1 MCDWQDTFLEFSKI
15 YLTQIF
21 AQHEQLVVLVVVKGM
36 EGEAGKQGQSAVAHK
51 VVLGEHTD
59 GTIPEMG
66 PQLLGL
72 TAGYSFGRT

>member
-1 MCDWQDTFLEFSKI
+1 M
-15 YLTQIF
+15 
-21 AQHEQLVVLVVVKGM
+21 LVVVKGM